1 MCYLAVSSANIALRV
16 EGLTLLEVVLRT
28 LAHARDPDMCEDEDE
43 GGTPSLLDQCQAQ
56 IASIL
61 RVALDKDNSSPVLL
75 SACVL
80 LYQYSKY
87 VCTSKARRRSYKGT
101 NTDKELRRCRHSP
114 SARVMCA
121 TSCWRERCTQVL
133 SLLAFLVHKHKY

>member
-61 RVALDKDNSSPVLL
+61 RVALDKDNSSPVF
-75 SACVL
+75 CQY
-80 LYQYSKY
+80 LYF
-87 VCTSKARRRSYKGT
+87 CTSKASTFAPVKQGADRANVPMLTKS
-101 NTDKELRRCRHSP
+101 
-114 SARVMCA
+114 
-121 TSCWRERCTQVL
+121 
-133 SLLAFLVHKHKY
+133 

>member
-61 RVALDKDNSSPVLL
+61 RVALDKDNSSPVF
-75 SACVL
+75 CQY
-80 LYQYSKY
+80 LYF
-87 VCTSKARRRSYKGT
+87 CTSKASTFAPVKQGADRANVPMLT
-101 NTDKELRRCRHSP
+101 NS
-114 SARVMCA
+114 
-121 TSCWRERCTQVL
+121 
-133 SLLAFLVHKHKY
+133 